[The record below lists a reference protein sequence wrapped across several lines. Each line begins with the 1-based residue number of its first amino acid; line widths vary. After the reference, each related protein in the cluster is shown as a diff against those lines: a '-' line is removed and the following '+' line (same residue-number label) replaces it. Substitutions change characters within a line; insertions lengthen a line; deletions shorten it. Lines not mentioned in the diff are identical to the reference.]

1 MGVVTWSTSTAIRGK
16 RWDVF
21 GARPLSRGLLLCIR
35 PPPPPTPLLLMID
48 IAGVAEGYI
57 EDCGMSLHTGPLLA
71 LIVASMARA
80 IDAFAYASERVD

>member
-1 MGVVTWSTSTAIRGK
+1 MT
-16 RWDVF
+16 
-21 GARPLSRGLLLCIR
+21 
-35 PPPPPTPLLLMID
+35 D